1 MSDDSGVGAGF
12 RIVILILLVGVLAL
26 GGLVWFDYL
35 GVVDA
40 RRTLAPVF
48 SLFGAGRPELDAEDP
63 LLLDK
68 ERLSKQLEAV
78 AVRAEELA
86 AREQTLA
93 GQEQELGQ
101 KIQLVQE
108 REKAVEDRENLFNE
122 RVKAYD
128 NRRENLIKT
137 SAYLVGMPPDK
148 AVKILLAMEDQDVI
162 DLMRVTEELAV
173 EAGETSLVAYWLPLM
188 PASRSCLMPVGPSAS
203 PAESSTPPPPSTSA
217 NTLAPSARQGRP

>member
-1 MSDDSGVGAGF
+1 VSDYSGVGAGF
-12 RIVILILLVGVLAL
+12 RIVVLILLVGVLAL

-48 SLFGAGRPELDAEDP
+48 ALFGARRSELSAEDP

-68 ERLSKQLEAV
+68 ERLDKQIESV

-86 AREQTLA
+86 AREQALSA
-93 GQEQELGQ
+93 QEQELAQ
-101 KIQLVQE
+101 KVQQVEE
-108 REKAVEDRENLFNE
+108 REKATEDREKLFNE

-128 NRRENLIKT
+128 NRRENLVKN

-173 EAGETSLVAYWLPLM
+173 EAGETSLVAYWLSLM
-188 PASRSCLMPVGPSAS
+188 PADRA
-203 PAESSTPPPPSTSA
+203 A
-217 NTLAPSARQGRP
+217 TLQRKMARKSGG

>member
-1 MSDDSGVGAGF
+1 MSDYSGVGAGF

-48 SLFGAGRPELDAEDP
+48 ALLGARRPELDAEDP

-68 ERLSKQLEAV
+68 ERLAKQLEAV

-86 AREQTLA
+86 AREQAL
-93 GQEQELGQ
+93 GSQEQELAQ

-108 REKAVEDRENLFNE
+108 REKAVEDREKLFNQ
-122 RVKAYD
+122 RVQAYD
-128 NRRENLIKT
+128 NRRDNLLQN

-162 DLMRVTEELAV
+162 DLMRVTEELAT
-173 EAGETSLVAYWLPLM
+173 EAGEASLVAYWLSLM
-188 PASRSCLMPVGPSAS
+188 PADRAAALQRKM
-203 PAESSTPPPPSTSA
+203 
-217 NTLAPSARQGRP
+217 ARKSGG

>member
-1 MSDDSGVGAGF
+1 VGEVSDYSGVGAGF
-12 RIVILILLVGVLAL
+12 RIVLLVLLIGVLAL

-48 SLFGAGRPELDAEDP
+48 TLFGARRPAVEAEDP
-63 LLLDK
+63 ELLEK

-78 AVRAEELA
+78 AVRAEELG

-93 GQEQELGQ
+93 AKEQELAQ
-101 KIQLVQE
+101 KVEQVQE
-108 REKAVEDRENLFNE
+108 REKAVEDREKLFNE

-128 NRRENLIKT
+128 NRRENLVKN

-148 AVKILLAMEDQDVI
+148 AVKIMLAMEDQDVI
-162 DLMRVTEELAV
+162 DLMRVTEEQAV
-173 EAGETSLVAYWLPLM
+173 EAGETSLVAHWLSLM
-188 PASRSCLMPVGPSAS
+188 PADRAAALQRKM
-203 PAESSTPPPPSTSA
+203 
-217 NTLAPSARQGRP
+217 ARKSGG

>member
-1 MSDDSGVGAGF
+1 VGAGF
-12 RIVILILLVGVLAL
+12 RIVVLILLVGVLAL

-48 SLFGAGRPELDAEDP
+48 ALFGARRPELDAEDP

-68 ERLSKQLEAV
+68 ERLDKQVEAV
-78 AVRAEELA
+78 AVRAEELD
-86 AREQTLA
+86 AREQALSA
-93 GQEQELGQ
+93 KEQELAQ
-101 KIQLVQE
+101 KIQQVEE
-108 REKAVEDRENLFNE
+108 REKAAEDREKLFNE

-128 NRRENLIKT
+128 NRRENLVKN
-137 SAYLVGMPPDK
+137 SAYLVGMPPDR

-173 EAGETSLVAYWLPLM
+173 EAGETSLVAYWLSLM
-188 PASRSCLMPVGPSAS
+188 PADRA
-203 PAESSTPPPPSTSA
+203 A
-217 NTLAPSARQGRP
+217 TLQRKMARKTGG

>member
-1 MSDDSGVGAGF
+1 VSDYSGVGAGF
-12 RIVILILLVGVLAL
+12 RIVLLVLLIGVLAL

-48 SLFGAGRPELDAEDP
+48 ALFGARRPEVEAEDP
-63 LLLDK
+63 MLLDK
-68 ERLSKQLEAV
+68 ERLSKQLESV
-78 AVRAEELA
+78 AVRAEELG
-86 AREQTLA
+86 AREQALA
-93 GQEQELGQ
+93 SKEQELAQ
-101 KIQLVQE
+101 KVEQVQE
-108 REKAVEDRENLFNE
+108 REKAVEDREKLFNE

-128 NRRENLIKT
+128 NRRESLIKN

-173 EAGETSLVAYWLPLM
+173 EAGETSLVAYWLSLM
-188 PASRSCLMPVGPSAS
+188 PADRAAALQRKMSRKTGA
-203 PAESSTPPPPSTSA
+203 
-217 NTLAPSARQGRP
+217 

>member
-1 MSDDSGVGAGF
+1 MSDYSGVGAGF
-12 RIVILILLVGVLAL
+12 RIVVLILLVGVLAL

-48 SLFGAGRPELDAEDP
+48 ALFGARRPPLSAEDP

-68 ERLSKQLEAV
+68 ERLDKQLEAV
-78 AVRAEELA
+78 AVRAEELD
-86 AREQTLA
+86 AREQA
-93 GQEQELGQ
+93 FAAQEQELAQ
-101 KIQLVQE
+101 KVQQVEE
-108 REKAVEDRENLFNE
+108 REKAAEDREKLFNE

-128 NRRENLIKT
+128 NRRGSLIKN

-173 EAGETSLVAYWLPLM
+173 EAGETSLVAYWLSLM
-188 PASRSCLMPVGPSAS
+188 PADRA
-203 PAESSTPPPPSTSA
+203 A
-217 NTLAPSARQGRP
+217 TLQRKMARKTGG

>member
-1 MSDDSGVGAGF
+1 VSDYSGVGAGF
-12 RIVILILLVGVLAL
+12 RIVVLILLVGVLAL

-48 SLFGAGRPELDAEDP
+48 ALFGARRPELSAEDP

-68 ERLSKQLEAV
+68 ERLAKQMEAV
-78 AVRAEELA
+78 AVRAEELS
-86 AREQTLA
+86 AREQAFTA
-93 GQEQELGQ
+93 KEQELAQ
-101 KIQLVQE
+101 KVQQVEE
-108 REKAVEDRENLFNE
+108 REKAAEDREKLFNE

-128 NRRENLIKT
+128 NRRENLIKN

-173 EAGETSLVAYWLPLM
+173 EAGETSLVAYWLSLM
-188 PASRSCLMPVGPSAS
+188 PADRA
-203 PAESSTPPPPSTSA
+203 A
-217 NTLAPSARQGRP
+217 TLQRKMARKIGG

>member
-1 MSDDSGVGAGF
+1 VSDYSGVGAGF

-48 SLFGAGRPELDAEDP
+48 SLFGAARPELDAEDP

-68 ERLSKQLEAV
+68 ERLSKQLE
-78 AVRAEELA
+78 ELA
-86 AREQTLA
+86 AREQVLA

-108 REKAVEDRENLFNE
+108 REKAVEDREKLFNE

-128 NRRENLIKT
+128 NRRENLIKN

-162 DLMRVTEELAV
+162 DLLRVTEELAV
-173 EAGETSLVAYWLPLM
+173 EAGETSLVAYWLSLL
-188 PASRSCLMPVGPSAS
+188 PADRAAGLQRKM
-203 PAESSTPPPPSTSA
+203 
-217 NTLAPSARQGRP
+217 ARKDGG

>member
-1 MSDDSGVGAGF
+1 VSDYSGVGAGF
-12 RIVILILLVGVLAL
+12 RIVILILLVAVLAL

-48 SLFGAGRPELDAEDP
+48 ALFGARRPPLSAEDP

-68 ERLSKQLEAV
+68 ERLAKQLESV

-86 AREQTLA
+86 AREQALA
-93 GQEQELGQ
+93 AQEQELAQ

-108 REKAVEDRENLFNE
+108 REKAVEDREKLFNE

-128 NRRENLIKT
+128 NRRENLIKN

-173 EAGETSLVAYWLPLM
+173 EAGETSLVAYWLSLM
-188 PASRSCLMPVGPSAS
+188 PADRAAGLQRKM
-203 PAESSTPPPPSTSA
+203 
-217 NTLAPSARQGRP
+217 ARKSGG

>member
-1 MSDDSGVGAGF
+1 
-12 RIVILILLVGVLAL
+12 VILILLIGVLAL

-48 SLFGAGRPELDAEDP
+48 ALFGARRPALDAEDP

-68 ERLSKQLEAV
+68 ERLAKQLEAV

-86 AREQTLA
+86 AREQALA
-93 GQEQELGQ
+93 SQEQELAQ

-108 REKAVEDRENLFNE
+108 REKAVEDREKLFNQ
-122 RVKAYD
+122 RVQAYD
-128 NRRENLIKT
+128 NRRDNLLQN

-162 DLMRVTEELAV
+162 DLMRVTEELAA
-173 EAGETSLVAYWLPLM
+173 EAGEASLVAYWLSLM
-188 PASRSCLMPVGPSAS
+188 PADRAAALQRKM
-203 PAESSTPPPPSTSA
+203 
-217 NTLAPSARQGRP
+217 ARKSGG

>member
-1 MSDDSGVGAGF
+1 MSDYSGVGAGF
-12 RIVILILLVGVLAL
+12 RIVILILLVAVLAL

-48 SLFGAGRPELDAEDP
+48 ALFGARRPPLSAEDP

-68 ERLSKQLEAV
+68 ERLAKQLEAV

-86 AREQTLA
+86 AREQALA
-93 GQEQELGQ
+93 AQEQELAQ

-108 REKAVEDRENLFNE
+108 REKAAEDREKLFNE

-128 NRRENLIKT
+128 NRRENLVKN

-173 EAGETSLVAYWLPLM
+173 EAGEASLVAYWLSLM
-188 PASRSCLMPVGPSAS
+188 PADRAAALQRKM
-203 PAESSTPPPPSTSA
+203 
-217 NTLAPSARQGRP
+217 ARKTGG